1 MSYDVQ
7 PKQDDYKG
15 YLSLLRSKGLTMGA
29 DRDNGFKLDIKAI
42 QKFNLQL
49 IKDCIEALEKEH
61 VADNELL
68 EELAMR
74 MLMTRLDWYNYV
86 ATGNLQDDFWGE
98 HAEADR
104 LEAMRTGE
112 GKDL

>member
-1 MSYDVQ
+1 MSYDVT
-7 PKQDDYKG
+7 PKQKDNSV
-15 YLSLLRSKGLTMGA
+15 YLSLLRSKGLTISA
-29 DRDNGFKLDIKAI
+29 NRDNGFTLDIKAI

-49 IKDCIEALEKEH
+49 IKDCVEALEKEH

-74 MLMTRLDWYNYV
+74 MLVTRLDWYNYV
-86 ATGNLQDDFWGE
+86 ATGNLQNDFWGE

-104 LEAMRTGE
+104 LEAVRNGE
-112 GKDL
+112 S